1 MYKYK
6 CLAAKNADKADF
18 YRVTDELKA
27 LYPNMTEN
35 EDVPSDRKFL
45 RRGFWHGEK
54 IVTVQYSFSERTIT
68 VFSEEWLGKFYEDK
82 EAVEGRFRPFRSTSA
97 NGTMWSVSC
106 AFFAV
111 MAVASF
117 FGFSSIFYDDASM
130 IAALILAAVYTV
142 SGIIIRRRVDVP
154 LLKLA
159 FWQAGGYITVIMLLI
174 LSNGFLFSNLTTF
187 NIFYFIL
194 VLVTGYISCW
204 FFYCLPALEIS
215 CLIQAVIGLI
225 MKKINS
231 PKTSATE
238 NIAENNE

>member
-27 LYPNMTEN
+27 LYPNMTAN
-35 EDVPSDRKFL
+35 EDIPSDREFL
-45 RRGFWHGEK
+45 RRKFWQGEK
-54 IVTVQYSFSERTIT
+54 IVTVQYSFSERTVT

-82 EAVEGRFRPFRSTSA
+82 EVAEGRFIPKKSTPS
-97 NGTMWSVSC
+97 NGTMWIFSGV
-106 AFFAV
+106 FFAV
-111 MAVASF
+111 TAVLF
-117 FGFSSIFYDDASM
+117 FIIDNILDDYFSI
-130 IAALILAAVYTV
+130 IATLILAAVYTM
-142 SGIIIRRRVDVP
+142 SGINIRRRVDVP

-159 FWQAGGYITVIMLLI
+159 FWQAGGYITVIMMLI
-174 LSNGFLFSNLTTF
+174 FSNELLLNEF
-187 NIFYFIL
+187 FSFYIFDSVMYSLYKYIL
-194 VLVTGYISCW
+194 YW
-204 FFYCLPALEIS
+204 FVFCLPALEIS

-231 PKTSATE
+231 PKTAATE